1 MSGDDKVKSQFISQK
16 EISNLINALKMQHEF
31 LNETESTYEL
41 YTRVKARAEAFY
53 QYEFCSGN
61 EGQEPNGV
69 VKEQSKA
76 QTPLA
81 YCVERMTEL
90 VFGKEEDQNA

>member
-1 MSGDDKVKSQFISQK
+1 MQDFELPSELEEMSGDDKVKSQFISQK

-53 QYEFCSGN
+53 QYEFCTGN
-61 EGQEPNGV
+61 ESQEPNGA

-76 QTPLA
+76 
-81 YCVERMTEL
+81 
-90 VFGKEEDQNA
+90 